1 VRHKLWVVAAT
12 VGILILSILGLATTV
27 EKQFFPSS
35 DRPEVLVDISL
46 QEGSGIRATTAVA
59 DRVEAILKEAAGVES
74 LSSYIGAGAPRFFLA
89 LNPELPN
96 PAFAKLIIV
105 AHSPADRDNLMERIQ
120 SHIDAGDFPEAR
132 VRVHKLLY
140 GPPVIWP
147 VVFRVVGPDA
157 QVLRKIAGQVR
168 ERVAANPN
176 TLNAHLDWGER
187 APVVRLKLD
196 PERLRLIGLTPRE
209 LAGQLEYELSGLP
222 ATEIR
227 EDVRNV
233 QLVLRGLVDTRGR
246 EPAIWQTSISRPWM
260 GVPSPWARQ
269 VSSPS
274 ISRTPCS
281 SAITASRFWRCRPM

>member
-59 DRVEAILKEAAGVES
+59 DRVEAILKDAAGVES

-105 AHSPADRDNLMERIQ
+105 AHSPADRDNLMERLQ

-132 VRVHKLLY
+132 C
-140 GPPVIWP
+140 GST
-147 VVFRVVGPDA
+147 
-157 QVLRKIAGQVR
+157 
-168 ERVAANPN
+168 NSSM
-176 TLNAHLDWGER
+176 AHR
-187 APVVRLKLD
+187 
-196 PERLRLIGLTPRE
+196 
-209 LAGQLEYELSGLP
+209 
-222 ATEIR
+222 
-227 EDVRNV
+227 
-233 QLVLRGLVDTRGR
+233 
-246 EPAIWQTSISRPWM
+246 
-260 GVPSPWARQ
+260 
-269 VSSPS
+269 
-274 ISRTPCS
+274 
-281 SAITASRFWRCRPM
+281 